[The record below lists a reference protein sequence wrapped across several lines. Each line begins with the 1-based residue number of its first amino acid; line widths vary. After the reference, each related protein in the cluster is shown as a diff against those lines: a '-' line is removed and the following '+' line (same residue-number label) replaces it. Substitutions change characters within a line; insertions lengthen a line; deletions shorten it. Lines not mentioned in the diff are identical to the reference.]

1 VGDVM
6 NAAEAVNA
14 LSDRFWNGFLD
25 LSPITA
31 TLLGYEQGMD
41 RLDDPGPAG
50 RDKARALMTS
60 TLAEADNIE
69 AQAAETEGLPLEERI
84 TLDILRV
91 ICDTELEQQAQ
102 RIDRL
107 KVVDQMDGPQT
118 FMPLL
123 AAFQPTE
130 TPAQFDAFLAR
141 LAQYPAFMAA
151 NAEIVREGLAGG
163 LTAARI
169 VTERVISQLE
179 RLLAI
184 PDEQSPIVAVL
195 KLPKPSDRDR
205 LVEAVGKYVRPA
217 DRVVPGGAAG
227 QVPRGL
233 ARRAGSLLRAERR
246 SAVQDPDPSL
256 DIAGRMD
263 AAESCTRSG
272 WMSWPP
278 SRRSAGSSPA
288 IWDFGDDTEG
298 CPPPR
303 SRATRPQFP
312 SQSRSSWT
320 APAARSSARWPPH
333 RSTSELCRGPAAK
346 SARCEPYKEADAP
359 AAYYYPPSADGSR
372 PGVYYVNTYDLPS
385 RSYVGLAS
393 TSFHE
398 AVPGHHFQIALQSE
412 HPSLNAFRRL
422 GSRMAGMAY
431 VEGWGLYS
439 ERLADEMGLYLNQAE
454 RFGML
459 DGQSWRAARLVV
471 DTGIHAFHW
480 TREKSIAQLLE
491 AGLSRNRRGHRD
503 GPLHLPAGPGPHL
516 QGGPAPDRA
525 AAPRGNFGARPA
537 FDIRAF
543 HDAVLGHGTLP
554 LATLAKELPGWLGS
568 LRSRAGSRKAV
579 GSGLALP
586 PRACSLA
593 AAPPAPRARFPGP
606 GR

>member
-1 VGDVM
+1 MGDVM

-217 DRVVPGGAAG
+217 DRVFLEALLGKYREASRDEPGLCSAPNGDQLYKTQIRAWTSLDMDARELH
-227 QVPRGL
+227 QIGL
-233 ARRAGSLLRAERR
+233 DELASIEAERR
-246 SAVQDPDPSL
+246 V
-256 DIAGRMD
+256 IARDLG
-263 AAESCTRSG
+263 
-272 WMSWPP
+272 
-278 SRRSAGSSPA
+278 
-288 IWDFGDDTEG
+288 FGDDTKAA
-298 CPPPR
+298 
-303 SRATRPQFP
+303 RAALK
-312 SQSRSSWT
+312 SD
-320 APAARSSARWPPH
+320 PAAVPESIEELLDRARGQIE
-333 RSTSELCRGPAAK
+333 RALAA
-346 SARCEPYKEADAP
+346 SPEYFGTLPRAGCEVRPVQPYKEADAP

-372 PGVYYVNTYDLPS
+372 QGVYYVNTYDLPS
-385 RSYVGLAS
+385 RSYIDLAS

-398 AVPGHHFQIALQSE
+398 AVPGHHFQIALQTE

-480 TREKSIAQLLE
+480 TREKAIAQMLE
-491 AGLSRNRRGHRD
+491 SGLSETDAAIETDRYIC
-503 GPLHLPAGPGPHL
+503 LPAQALTYKVGQRQIERL
-516 QGGPAPDRA
+516 RREATSA
-525 AAPRGNFGARPA
+525 LGAA

-554 LATLAKELPGWLGS
+554 LATLAKELPGWLG
-568 LRSRAGSRKAV
+568 AKE
-579 GSGLALP
+579 
-586 PRACSLA
+586 
-593 AAPPAPRARFPGP
+593 
-606 GR
+606 